1 VHALAWKRLE
11 GRPAMLVRDPGDP
24 AETPGYF
31 ILLQWTGERV
41 VNIRDFRFARYATD
55 GAELIAM
62 R

>member
-1 VHALAWKRLE
+1 
-11 GRPAMLVRDPGDP
+11 MLVRDPRDP
-24 AETPGYF
+24 AATPAYL